1 MAITVSLYFEIGRTL
16 TGQFNVNNEICA
28 GLWLWFPD
36 LFNKLDLYYQT
47 YPNRTV
53 SVCDITDFVPPDSV
67 ADCKPGSEVFLDS

>member
-1 MAITVSLYFEIGRTL
+1 MIF
-16 TGQFNVNNEICA
+16 CA